1 MKRKIKSRLGE
12 EEYNKFGSKMIIT
25 KYNGALD
32 MDIYFPKY
40 DWTFKHG
47 TYQSFKKGNIK
58 CPYEPR
64 IYGVGFIGEGKYNV
78 KNNEK
83 CYRMWHGM
91 LNRCYNP
98 YWCDEHAAYRDV
110 IVTKEWYNFQVFA
123 EWFYEHYYEV
133 ENEIMEL
140 DKDTLSGSSKIYSP
154 ETCLILPHRLNV
166 VLIGE
171 QIRNKI
177 PETNWLIHVSQGIVF
192 NVHKRKFRCLKQMDY
207 GVNSNYKGNYDTYEE
222 AFNIYRSQKEQYVKS
237 LVKTYENKIPN
248 YIYNK
253 LIDYKI
259 EDYDEKEIELKM
271 KSIYDYINNKPKR
284 QDPYKEIKLTLCEKY
299 LNTWMSIEDFE
310 LLMNS
315 FSIKTESGKPI
326 RRKTFSKILSCNNYK
341 VRFENKIKDG
351 IKSGYYYISL
361 NN

>member
-98 YWCDEHAAYRDV
+98 YWCNEHTAYRDV

-123 EWFYEHYYEV
+123 EWFYEH
-133 ENEIMEL
+133 
-140 DKDTLSGSSKIYSP
+140 
-154 ETCLILPHRLNV
+154 
-166 VLIGE
+166 
-171 QIRNKI
+171 
-177 PETNWLIHVSQGIVF
+177 
-192 NVHKRKFRCLKQMDY
+192 
-207 GVNSNYKGNYDTYEE
+207 
-222 AFNIYRSQKEQYVKS
+222 
-237 LVKTYENKIPN
+237 
-248 YIYNK
+248 
-253 LIDYKI
+253 
-259 EDYDEKEIELKM
+259 
-271 KSIYDYINNKPKR
+271 
-284 QDPYKEIKLTLCEKY
+284 
-299 LNTWMSIEDFE
+299 
-310 LLMNS
+310 
-315 FSIKTESGKPI
+315 
-326 RRKTFSKILSCNNYK
+326 
-341 VRFENKIKDG
+341 
-351 IKSGYYYISL
+351 
-361 NN
+361 